1 MKGPKHI
8 SEVFIEM
15 AASNSDPLGR
25 LLRKLPF
32 IQAELLKRKIIS
44 LDDLSDDEIERLI
57 EWDQRNGR
65 KVRRRRRRKCTC
77 VLIMIPSGESAGCGI
92 LTSPIIRFGPTAFPT
107 TAAISE
113 SAQTL
118 KKKCAES

>member
-15 AASNSDPLGR
+15 AASNSDPMGR

-57 EWDQRNGR
+57 EWASVMAVMSEEEG
-65 KVRRRRRRKCTC
+65 
-77 VLIMIPSGESAGCGI
+77 GEDD
-92 LTSPIIRFGPTAFPT
+92 
-107 TAAISE
+107 E
-113 SAQTL
+113 
-118 KKKCAES
+118 

>member
-1 MKGPKHI
+1 MNTTKHI

-65 KVRRRRRRKCTC
+65 NARRRRRR
-77 VLIMIPSGESAGCGI
+77 
-92 LTSPIIRFGPTAFPT
+92 RR
-107 TAAISE
+107 
-113 SAQTL
+113 
-118 KKKCAES
+118 

>member
-25 LLRKLPF
+25 FLRKLPF
-32 IQAELLKRKIIS
+32 ILAELLKHKIIS

-57 EWDQRNGR
+57 EWNQRNGR
-65 KVRRRRRRKCTC
+65 NVRRRRRR
-77 VLIMIPSGESAGCGI
+77 
-92 LTSPIIRFGPTAFPT
+92 R
-107 TAAISE
+107 
-113 SAQTL
+113 
-118 KKKCAES
+118 

>member
-65 KVRRRRRRKCTC
+65 NARRRRRR
-77 VLIMIPSGESAGCGI
+77 
-92 LTSPIIRFGPTAFPT
+92 RR
-107 TAAISE
+107 
-113 SAQTL
+113 
-118 KKKCAES
+118 

>member
-57 EWDQRNGR
+57 EWDQ
-65 KVRRRRRRKCTC
+65 
-77 VLIMIPSGESAGCGI
+77 LIEDFELIAVSVKRLE
-92 LTSPIIRFGPTAFPT
+92 
-107 TAAISE
+107 
-113 SAQTL
+113 
-118 KKKCAES
+118 

>member
-44 LDDLSDDEIERLI
+44 LNDWKSP
-57 EWDQRNGR
+57 
-65 KVRRRRRRKCTC
+65 VC
-77 VLIMIPSGESAGCGI
+77 VTPEAQVPLTLESKFRM
-92 LTSPIIRFGPTAFPT
+92 TPIK
-107 TAAISE
+107 S
-113 SAQTL
+113 
-118 KKKCAES
+118 

>member
-57 EWDQRNGR
+57 EWDQRNGHNVHHQGLSCQNYR
-65 KVRRRRRRKCTC
+65 
-77 VLIMIPSGESAGCGI
+77 I
-92 LTSPIIRFGPTAFPT
+92 
-107 TAAISE
+107 
-113 SAQTL
+113 
-118 KKKCAES
+118 

>member
-1 MKGPKHI
+1 MNRTKHI

-25 LLRKLPF
+25 LLRRLPF

-57 EWDQRNGR
+57 EWDQQQNGR
-65 KVRRRRRRKCTC
+65 RRIRRRRR
-77 VLIMIPSGESAGCGI
+77 
-92 LTSPIIRFGPTAFPT
+92 
-107 TAAISE
+107 
-113 SAQTL
+113 
-118 KKKCAES
+118 

>member
-15 AASNSDPLGR
+15 AASNSEPLGR

-44 LDDLSDDEIERLI
+44 LDDLSDEEIERLI
-57 EWDQRNGR
+57 EWDQQHNG
-65 KVRRRRRRKCTC
+65 RRRRRR
-77 VLIMIPSGESAGCGI
+77 
-92 LTSPIIRFGPTAFPT
+92 RRR
-107 TAAISE
+107 
-113 SAQTL
+113 
-118 KKKCAES
+118 

>member
-57 EWDQRNGR
+57 EWTS
-65 KVRRRRRRKCTC
+65 VMA
-77 VLIMIPSGESAGCGI
+77 IMSEEEGGE
-92 LTSPIIRFGPTAFPT
+92 
-107 TAAISE
+107 E
-113 SAQTL
+113 D
-118 KKKCAES
+118 E

>member
-57 EWDQRNGR
+57 EWTS
-65 KVRRRRRRKCTC
+65 VMA
-77 VLIMIPSGESAGCGI
+77 IMSEEGGE
-92 LTSPIIRFGPTAFPT
+92 
-107 TAAISE
+107 E
-113 SAQTL
+113 D
-118 KKKCAES
+118 E

>member
-1 MKGPKHI
+1 MNRTKHI

-25 LLRKLPF
+25 LLRRLPF

-57 EWDQRNGR
+57 EWDQQQNG
-65 KVRRRRRRKCTC
+65 RRRRRR
-77 VLIMIPSGESAGCGI
+77 
-92 LTSPIIRFGPTAFPT
+92 RRR
-107 TAAISE
+107 
-113 SAQTL
+113 
-118 KKKCAES
+118 